1 MSVKGEKI
9 MGKRLIQ
16 AATITCMLFLVVE
29 IGSKSAAPQDSSIKV
44 MTNDPVTMFPALK
57 SVFQ

>member
-1 MSVKGEKI
+1 VKGEKI

-16 AATITCMLFLVVE
+16 AATITCMLLLVAE
-29 IGSKSAAPQDSSIKV
+29 IGSNPATPQGSTIKV
-44 MTNDPVTMFPALK
+44 ITDDPVTMFPALK